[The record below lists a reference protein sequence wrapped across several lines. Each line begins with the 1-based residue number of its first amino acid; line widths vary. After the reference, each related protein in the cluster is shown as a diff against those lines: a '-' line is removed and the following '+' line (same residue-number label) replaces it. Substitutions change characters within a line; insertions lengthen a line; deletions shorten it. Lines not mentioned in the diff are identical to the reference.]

1 MRFRII
7 LFPKYRSMD
16 DKCCSL
22 DANDDD
28 VGEEIRIKVGIC
40 AMNKKVRAYIFPM
53 FDFSPGNV
61 TQD

>member
-1 MRFRII
+1 
-7 LFPKYRSMD
+7 MD

-22 DANDDD
+22 DSNDDD
-28 VGEEIRIKVGIC
+28 VGDEIRIKVGIC
-40 AMNKKVRAYIFPM
+40 AMNKKVRVYIFAM